1 MQAAKA
7 IIRKPA
13 PAFAGQ
19 AWWNNKFQEINL
31 DQFKGKH
38 LFPHSC
44 GPLSCSVAI

>member
-19 AWWNNKFQEINL
+19 AWWNNKFQEIKL
-31 DQFKGKH
+31 EQFKGKCSD
-38 LFPHSC
+38 L
-44 GPLSCSVAI
+44 PLSFLF